1 MFAFS
6 QDKVAKS
13 ASYLPSHIID
23 AFFGPLACIVD
34 GLRRCKMFLWL
45 QDKKLRYTT
54 IRELDRLN
62 DDYLDDIGIKKRGD
76 IRPIVKELVNRQRER
91 RYHPGC
97 F

>member
-1 MFAFS
+1 MFGFS
-6 QDKVAKS
+6 QDKVAK
-13 ASYLPSHIID
+13 ATSYVPHDL
-23 AFFGPLACIVD
+23 ARRLFGPLDYI
-34 GLRRCKMFLWL
+34 GERLRLSKVLLWL
-45 QDKKLRYTT
+45 QDEKLRYTM
-54 IRELDRLN
+54 IRDLERLN

>member
-1 MFAFS
+1 M
-6 QDKVAKS
+6 
-13 ASYLPSHIID
+13 
-23 AFFGPLACIVD
+23 
-34 GLRRCKMFLWL
+34 
-45 QDKKLRYTT
+45 
-54 IRELDRLN
+54 IRELERLN